1 MNNVKKVPEIRFK
14 GFNEEWEEEFLKDN
28 VEFYSGLTYNPSDV
42 SKKSSSSVLVI
53 RSSNIENG
61 KFVLNNDDVYVK
73 EEALNSTI
81 TEVNDIVVVVRNGS
95 KPLIGK
101 HGIITKSLR
110 KATVGAFMTG
120 IRAYRFNFINT
131 LLDTHTFKKQIDENM
146 GATINQITNSTFN
159 SMFFYFPNC
168 DEQTQIGNFFK
179 NLDEKLEIEK
189 EKLKKLID
197 FKKAMLENMFPNT
210 SEKLPKLRFSGFSY
224 EWEYGNLKEFNTKFS
239 DGNYG
244 ESYPKNSDF
253 RNKGNGVPFLRG
265 LNLKDGKII
274 EDNCLFISHQKND
287 ELTSGHLKLDDIVI
301 AVRGSIGALGYV
313 SEKFVENNINSQLA
327 IIRTDKTK
335 INGMYLLSF
344 LLSNI
349 GKNNINSMI
358 SGSALKQLPIKN
370 LEKINVVL
378 PTLTEQQQIGEFFQ
392 NLDKKIELSK
402 TKIKKIENFKK
413 AMLDKMFV

>member
-1 MNNVKKVPEIRFK
+1 MDNVKKVPEIRFK
-14 GFNEEWEEEFLKDN
+14 GFDEEWEETYLEKLGIAISGNGFPLKEQGGVLGTPYIKVSDMNGFSNDIFINKTNNYVTKEQIIKNGWDKISGPSIVFAKVGAAIFLDRKRIVIEPFLIDNNMMSFTPIDGKNIYFLKLIFDN
-28 VEFYSGLTYNPSDV
+28 IKLASLVQTGALPSLSSKDIYNVKVSTPSL
-42 SKKSSSSVLVI
+42 K
-53 RSSNIENG
+53 
-61 KFVLNNDDVYVK
+61 
-73 EEALNSTI
+73 
-81 TEVNDIVVVVRNGS
+81 
-95 KPLIGK
+95 
-101 HGIITKSLR
+101 
-110 KATVGAFMTG
+110 
-120 IRAYRFNFINT
+120 
-131 LLDTHTFKKQIDENM
+131 
-146 GATINQITNSTFN
+146 
-159 SMFFYFPNC
+159 
-168 DEQTQIGNFFK
+168 EQTQIGTFFK